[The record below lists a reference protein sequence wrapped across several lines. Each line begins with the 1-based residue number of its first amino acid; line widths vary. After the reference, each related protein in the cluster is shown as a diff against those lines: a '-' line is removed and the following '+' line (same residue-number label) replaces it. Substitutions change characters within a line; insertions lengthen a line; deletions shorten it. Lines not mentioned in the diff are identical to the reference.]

1 MTQTALE
8 AVFSFPDECSPPDL
22 KKGPAMTP
30 SPSLLEATVRSGSP
44 FALIARDADT
54 VELLTGDVV
63 DVELL
68 ADIPL
73 MDASGTPREVLAL
86 VPFRQVV
93 ERGFDCHDDQA
104 PLGYPEVH
112 YLTSPLRKAAVAA
125 GDPDGTNVWA
135 GTGFRKIRSG
145 SVADIMAGL
154 G

>member
-44 FALIARDADT
+44 FALIARDTDT

-73 MDASGTPREVLAL
+73 EDISE
-86 VPFRQVV
+86 
-93 ERGFDCHDDQA
+93 
-104 PLGYPEVH
+104 
-112 YLTSPLRKAAVAA
+112 LR
-125 GDPDGTNVWA
+125 T
-135 GTGFRKIRSG
+135 
-145 SVADIMAGL
+145 
-154 G
+154 